1 MQAAVLPAPVSRL
14 PCRLAW
20 PTLLTRMATATLRL
34 RPFLRA
40 RCVCCQDL
48 CRAPTCASA
57 STLPLR
63 RSLTSQP
70 VEFLSDPA
78 ASSTDRCKRRW
89 NDLQCVPQPQLLRCA
104 SERRALPLLR
114 ASSFVLFPRPSSSLS
129 ACRLLRLD
137 ALSPGTTVGPTARF
151 ASEETVYRQLRE
163 RACFDAA
170 RRSPRAQGLLAPASC
185 AAASTTAARPPRA
198 PAVPPPAGYLLF
210 VGCIEAKPG
219 AEPKHAC
226 A

>member
-1 MQAAVLPAPVSRL
+1 MPPAPVSRL

-20 PTLLTRMATATLRL
+20 PTRLTRMATATLRL

-40 RCVCCQDL
+40 RCVCCQET
-48 CRAPTCASA
+48 CVARRRARPRPLFPCAVLSHR
-57 STLPLR
+57 SPWSFSRTPR
-63 RSLTSQP
+63 RAART
-70 VEFLSDPA
+70 A
-78 ASSTDRCKRRW
+78 ASGGGTTCSACRSRSCSAAR
-89 NDLQCVPQPQLLRCA
+89 V
-104 SERRALPLLR
+104 SGALFPLLR

-170 RRSPRAQGLLAPASC
+170 RRTPRAQGLLAPASC
-185 AAASTTAARPPRA
+185 AAASTAARPPRA
-198 PAVPPPAGYLLF
+198 PAPPPPAGYLLF